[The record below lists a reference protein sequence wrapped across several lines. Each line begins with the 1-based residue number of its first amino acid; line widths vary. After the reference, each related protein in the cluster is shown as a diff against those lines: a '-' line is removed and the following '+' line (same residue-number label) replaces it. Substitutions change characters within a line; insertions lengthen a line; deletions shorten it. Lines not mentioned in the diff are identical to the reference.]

1 MNKTKR
7 LTQTMDY
14 KTKQAR
20 WVRKMLLLYWMI
32 IAVHFIVQ
40 LGSYLFLDYHAS
52 PYEFYVGTL
61 IVPTLIMSGSNLLA
75 ELAHFKFNRY
85 SFAILFMASTV
96 ICWMI
101 IRLNY
106 DIRIITALCLLP
118 IFSSILFFNRRLI
131 WLSFVLQVVVF
142 FLLLA
147 VDASFRTYLSDFD
160 IVAIPTFLIMSTFIA
175 LIIQASGRD
184 LLVDLYKTKR
194 AQQELMISN
203 AIISK
208 MSMTDGLTKLY
219 NHLSFQNFYEKALEY
234 AEQGAI
240 IHLAL
245 VDIDNFKKINDTYG
259 HQFGD
264 KILEGISQIITEQI
278 TANDIP
284 ARYGGEE
291 FAILM
296 FEHTFEEAYQIVENI
311 RREVE
316 KMTFQEKLQLVSVTV
331 SIGLKSYTE
340 EMNKD
345 KDVFFQQADDYLY
358 QAKRSGKNKIVALN
372 HIA

>member
-1 MNKTKR
+1 MNKAKR
-7 LTQTMDY
+7 LTQTTDY
-14 KTKQAR
+14 KMKEAR

-32 IAVHFIVQ
+32 IAVHFIAQ
-40 LGSYLFLDYHAS
+40 LGSYLFLDYDAS

-61 IVPTLIMSGSNLLA
+61 IVPTLIMGCSNLLA
-75 ELAHFKFNRY
+75 ELAHNKYNRY
-85 SFAILFMASTV
+85 SFLILFMASTV
-96 ICWMI
+96 ICWTI

-118 IFSSILFFNRRLI
+118 IFSSILFFNHRLI
-131 WLSFVLQVVVF
+131 WLSFTLQVVVF
-142 FLLLA
+142 FLLLT
-147 VDASFRTYLSDFD
+147 VDHSFRTYLSAFD

-175 LIIQASGRD
+175 LIIQASGRN
-184 LLVDLYKTKR
+184 LLLDLYKTQR

-219 NHLSFQNFYEKALEY
+219 NHLSFQNFYEKAFEY
-234 AEQGAI
+234 AEQGAV

-245 VDIDNFKKINDTYG
+245 VDIDNFKRINDNYG

-264 KILEGISQIITEQI
+264 KILESISQIITKHI
-278 TANDIP
+278 TANDIA

-291 FAILM
+291 FAILL
-296 FEHTFEEAYQIVENI
+296 FEHSFEEAYQMVENI
-311 RREVE
+311 RHEVE
-316 KMTFQEKLQLVSVTV
+316 KLTYYEKMQNVSVTV

-340 EMNKD
+340 EIN
-345 KDVFFQQADDYLY
+345 KDVFFQEADDYLY
-358 QAKRSGKNKIVALN
+358 QAKRSGKNKIVTLN

>member
-1 MNKTKR
+1 
-7 LTQTMDY
+7 MDY
-14 KTKQAR
+14 TTKQGR

-40 LGSYLFLDYHAS
+40 LGSYLFLDYRAT

-61 IVPTLIMSGSNLLA
+61 IVPTLIMCGSNLIA
-75 ELAHFKFNRY
+75 ELVHHKYNRF
-85 SFAILFMASTV
+85 SFAILLMASTF

-118 IFSSILFFNRRLI
+118 IFSSVLFFNRRLI
-131 WLSFVLQVVVF
+131 WISFVLQVVVF
-142 FLLLA
+142 FSLLA
-147 VDASFRTYLSDFD
+147 IDGSFRVYFSDFD
-160 IVAIPTFLIMSTFIA
+160 IVAIPTFLIVSTFIA

-184 LLVDLYKTKR
+184 LIIDLYKTKH

-219 NHLSFQNFYEKALEY
+219 NHISFQTFYDKALEY
-234 AEQGAI
+234 AQQGAI
-240 IHLAL
+240 IHLAV

-264 KILEGISQIITEQI
+264 KILERISQIITEQI

-296 FEHTFEEAYQIVENI
+296 FEHTFEEAYRIVENI

-316 KMTFQEKLQLVSVTV
+316 KMTLVEKMQSVSVTV
-331 SIGLKSYTE
+331 SIGLKSYSE

-345 KDVFFQQADDYLY
+345 AFFQGADDYLY
-358 QAKRSGKNKIVALN
+358 QAKRTGKNKIVSELN

>member
-1 MNKTKR
+1 MNKTTR
-7 LTQTMDY
+7 LTQTTDY
-14 KTKQAR
+14 KLKEAR
-20 WVRKMLLLYWMI
+20 WIRRMFLLYWMI
-32 IAVHFIVQ
+32 IAVHFIAQ
-40 LGSYLFLDYHAS
+40 LGCYLFLEYHAS
-52 PYEFYVGTL
+52 SYEFYVGVL
-61 IVPTLIMSGSNLLA
+61 IVPTLIMCGSNLLA
-75 ELAHFKFNRY
+75 ELVHYKYNRY
-85 SFAILFMASTV
+85 SFVILFMASTV
-96 ICWMI
+96 ICWTI

-106 DIRIITALCLLP
+106 DVRIIPALCLLP

-131 WLSFVLQVVVF
+131 WFSFVLQVGVF
-142 FLLLA
+142 LLLLA
-147 VDASFRTYLSDFD
+147 VDGSFRTYLSFFD
-160 IVAIPTFLIMSTFIA
+160 IVAILIFLIMSTFIA
-175 LIIQASGRD
+175 IIIQASGRD
-184 LLVDLYKTKR
+184 LLLDLYKTQR
-194 AQQELMISN
+194 AHQELMISN

-245 VDIDNFKKINDTYG
+245 LDIDNFKKINDNYG

-264 KILEGISQIITEQI
+264 KILESISLIITEQI
-278 TANDIP
+278 TANDIA

-296 FEHTFEEAYQIVENI
+296 FEHTFEEAYQIAENI
-311 RREVE
+311 RHAVE
-316 KMTFQEKLQLVSVTV
+316 KMIFHEKKQNISVTV

-345 KDVFFQQADDYLY
+345 SFFQEADDYLY
-358 QAKRSGKNKIVALN
+358 QAKRSGKNKIVSLN

>member
-1 MNKTKR
+1 MNKTTR
-7 LTQTMDY
+7 LTQTTDY
-14 KTKQAR
+14 KLKEAR
-20 WVRKMLLLYWMI
+20 WVRRMFLLYWMI
-32 IAVHFIVQ
+32 IAVHFIAQ
-40 LGSYLFLDYHAS
+40 LGCYLFLNYDAT
-52 PYEFYVGTL
+52 PYGFYVETL
-61 IVPTLIMSGSNLLA
+61 IVPTMIMCGSNLLA
-75 ELAHFKFNRY
+75 ELVHYKYNRY
-85 SFAILFMASTV
+85 SFVILFMASTV
-96 ICWMI
+96 ICWTI

-106 DIRIITALCLLP
+106 DIRIIPALCLLP

-131 WLSFVLQVVVF
+131 WFSFVLQVGVF

-147 VDASFRTYLSDFD
+147 VDDSFRTYLSAFD
-160 IVAIPTFLIMSTFIA
+160 IVSIPIFLIMSTFIA
-175 LIIQASGRD
+175 IIIQASGRD
-184 LLVDLYKTKR
+184 LLLDLYKTQR
-194 AQQELMISN
+194 AHQELMISN

-245 VDIDNFKKINDTYG
+245 LDIDNFKKINDTYG

-264 KILEGISQIITEQI
+264 KILESISLIITEQI
-278 TANDIP
+278 TANDIA

-296 FEHTFEEAYQIVENI
+296 FEHTFEEAYQIAENI
-311 RREVE
+311 RHEVE
-316 KMTFQEKLQLVSVTV
+316 KMTFYEKKQNISVTV

-345 KDVFFQQADDYLY
+345 AFFQEADDYLY
-358 QAKRSGKNKIVALN
+358 QAKRSGKNKIVSLN

>member
-7 LTQTMDY
+7 DTQTMDY
-14 KTKQAR
+14 ITKQGR

-32 IAVHFIVQ
+32 IAVHFIAQ
-40 LGSYLFLDYHAS
+40 LGSYLFLDYSAT
-52 PYEFYVGTL
+52 PYEFYVRIL
-61 IVPTLIMSGSNLLA
+61 IVPTLIMCGSNFLA
-75 ELAHFKFNRY
+75 ELAHHKCNRF
-85 SFAILFMASTV
+85 SFVILFIASTV
-96 ICWMI
+96 ICWII

-142 FLLLA
+142 FSLLA
-147 VDASFRTYLSDFD
+147 IDGSFRTYLSDFD
-160 IVAIPTFLIMSTFIA
+160 IVAIPAFLTMSTFLA

-184 LLVDLYKTKR
+184 LLVDLHKTQH

-219 NHLSFQNFYEKALEY
+219 NHISFQTFYEKALEY

-240 IHLAL
+240 IHLAV

-264 KILEGISQIITEQI
+264 KILESISQIITEQI

-296 FEHTFEEAYQIVENI
+296 FEHTFEEAYQIVERI

-316 KMTFQEKLQLVSVTV
+316 KMTFVEKMQSVSVTV
-331 SIGLKSYTE
+331 SIGLKSYSE

-345 KDVFFQQADDYLY
+345 TFFQGADDNLY
-358 QAKRSGKNKIVALN
+358 QAKRSGKNKIVAELN

>member
-1 MNKTKR
+1 MTKAKR
-7 LTQTMDY
+7 VAQHMDY
-14 KTKQAR
+14 KIKQGR
-20 WVRKMLLLYWMI
+20 WVRKMLLLYWAI

-40 LGSYLFLDYHAS
+40 LGSYLFLDYRAT

-61 IVPTLIMSGSNLLA
+61 IVPTLIMCGSNLLA
-75 ELAHFKFNRY
+75 ELAHHQYNRF
-85 SFAILFMASTV
+85 SFVILIVASTV

-118 IFSSILFFNRRLI
+118 IFSSVLFFNRRLI

-142 FLLLA
+142 FSLVA
-147 VDASFRTYLSDFD
+147 IDGSFRTYFSDFD

-175 LIIQASGRD
+175 FIIQASGRD
-184 LLVDLYKTKR
+184 LLVDLYKTQH

-219 NHLSFQNFYEKALEY
+219 NHLSFQTFYEKALEY
-234 AEQGAI
+234 AKQGAV
-240 IHLAL
+240 IHLAV

-264 KILEGISQIITEQI
+264 KILESISQIITEQI

-296 FEHTFEEAYQIVENI
+296 FEHTFEEAYQIVECI

-316 KMTFQEKLQLVSVTV
+316 KMTYVEKMQSVSVTV
-331 SIGLKSYTE
+331 SIGLKSYSE

-345 KDVFFQQADDYLY
+345 TFFQGADDYLY
-358 QAKRSGKNKIVALN
+358 QAKRSGKNKIVTDLN
-372 HIA
+372 DIA